1 MSNPPQMHVPPTP
14 ASPGRPPARHGALI
28 ALLVLALVVICAA
41 AALIYG
47 VRIISQNVS
56 VHKEAG
62 NAVSIQTPVGNLAVR
77 QGAQADPALIGLPVY
92 PGARRVRD
100 NRGGATVQMSFPD
113 QRGGG
118 VEVGV
123 MAAKFESTDPLDK
136 VSAYYRDQL
145 GDQITKIKHGDFGH
159 EITFEMDHG
168 GIERVVGL
176 KSNENGTQITLV
188 RVRHGS
194 EQAN

>member
-1 MSNPPQMHVPPTP
+1 MDNSSQPP
-14 ASPGRPPARHGALI
+14 ASPAPVPPGRPPARHGAFI
-28 ALLVLALVVICAA
+28 ALLVLALIVICAG

-47 VRIISQNVS
+47 VRIISRNIS
-56 VHKEAG
+56 VRKEAD
-62 NAVSIQTPVGNLAVR
+62 NAVSIRTPVGNLAVR

-92 PGARRVRD
+92 PGAGRVRD
-100 NRGGATVQMSFPD
+100 NHSGATVQMSFPD
-113 QRGGG
+113 HQGGG

-123 MAAKFESTDPLDK
+123 VAAKFATPDPLDK

-145 GDQITKIKHGDFGH
+145 GSQITKIKHGDFGQ

-176 KSNENGTQITLV
+176 KSNASGTQITLV
-188 RVRHGS
+188 RVRHGN